1 MSVVVSKGVFDGDA
15 EVPTWSEF
23 CALRQR
29 LDESEEN
36 KQALWEAV
44 NQFKRNQGEDIYAE
58 FRKLRDAAFTAYEHL
73 NGPLPDGRW
82 TAWKCIDVHGKRLDA
97 LDQRLNALPDAMRE
111 IVREAVSAELK
122 PLIESAITNLDG
134 LLKDNGELASKAAS
148 LSNEVERCRARVES
162 AEKQFQ
168 CVPDTIAEL
177 RKLIDDAKANLNGVE
192 TENNHLRKE
201 VADLREALASCRKDI
216 DELRKPPRKY
226 GFFQRLFFS

>member
-23 CALRQR
+23 CDLRQR

-44 NQFKRNQGEDIYAE
+44 NQFKLNQGADIYAE
-58 FRKLRDAAFTAYEHL
+58 CRALRDAAFTARNHL
-73 NGPLPDGRW
+73 IGPVPDGKW
-82 TAWKCIDVHGKRLDA
+82 TVWECIVDHGKRLDA

-192 TENNHLRKE
+192 TENNHLREE

-216 DELRKPPRKY
+216 DELRKPPKK
-226 GFFQRLFFS
+226 